1 MDFTGKRILVF
12 DKTLSLNQ
20 AFTNSL
26 KSLGFEVI
34 SFNKE
39 SYPKF
44 SKNWKHRLLN
54 VFNRLFLKNKNY
66 LVDQE
71 KKHLEN
77 RMILRM
83 KELRKNNQN
92 HYDYGLFFRA
102 DLYPEQV
109 VKSAREICNLMV
121 SDQYDG
127 LSVSQKIFS
136 YLPYFDRVFVFDP
149 DDYRN
154 HKNHGFLPI
163 TNCWFLDEIKE
174 EKTEFD
180 FYYVGVNTQNRE
192 QKVKKLQK
200 FSNTNNL
207 KIKAL
212 LTINSY
218 QKESNLDGVYFSHTG
233 IDHWQNIENLQKS
246 RVIVDFKLDYHNGLS
261 FRFFEA
267 MKYEKKLITNNSAVK
282 DYDFYHPDN
291 IFVSDFDNFDGL
303 KIFLEKPYYKIDEK
317 IKNKYGFENWIHY
330 VLNEPNFDRINL
342 P

>member
-26 KSLGFEVI
+26 TSLGFEVI

-44 SKNWKHRLLN
+44 SKNWTHRLLN
-54 VFNRLFLKNKNY
+54 IFNRRFLKNKNY

-77 RMILRM
+77 QMILRM

-109 VKSAREICNLMV
+109 VKSAREICEVIV

-127 LSVSQKIFS
+127 LSVSHNIFNYIS
-136 YLPYFDRVFVFDP
+136 YFDRIFVFDP

-154 HKNHGFLPI
+154 HKNRGFLPI
-163 TNCWFLDEIKE
+163 TNCWFLDNLEDIN
-174 EKTEFD
+174 TEYD
-180 FYYVGVNTQNRE
+180 FYYVGVNNHHRE
-192 QKVKKLQK
+192 QKIMNLQK
-200 FSNTNNL
+200 FSNSNSL
-207 KIKAL
+207 VIKAL

-218 QKESNLDGVYFSHTG
+218 LKESDIDGISFSHTG
-233 IDHWQNIENLQKS
+233 IDHWQNIKNLQKS
-246 RVIVDFKLDYHNGLS
+246 RAIVDFKLDYHNGLS

-267 MKYEKKLITNNSAVK
+267 MKYEKKLITNNCAVK

-291 IFVSDFDNFDGL
+291 IFICDFENFEGL
-303 KIFLEKPYYKIDEK
+303 NEFLEKPYHKIEEK

-330 VLNEPNFDRINL
+330 VLNEPNFERINL